1 MRYAFA
7 TLLFALTLSAC
18 TGFGGEPQIIATVAP
33 TAESAI
39 APRSMDW
46 QPDLENG
53 ARIFAERCTECHG
66 VNGDGQGELVLAGS
80 IGQPLDM
87 TKRDLV
93 SAKSPLEWYKII
105 TTGRIENLMPPWE
118 NALSEAERWDVA
130 LYSYSL
136 SYDDALLAVGE
147 ALWREHCSGC
157 QFPSA
162 IAPVFSDVE
171 YGAQLNRERFADAL
185 DADEMAAVVAYLRV
199 ESLNAGGSEPEAAP
213 LVSVTGRIEHGTA
226 GAAVPADTAV
236 QLQYGNAELGFSLV
250 ETKIGTD
257 LSFSFADVPLMS
269 NFTYV
274 VSAAYQGRI
283 FSRRLPSGSAS
294 DTTITLYDLT
304 NDPAVVEVSRIDL
317 FIEAIK
323 LADLDA
329 GLYVSQA
336 IGYQNSSDRIY
347 TSGRRFD
354 DGREAVLLVQ
364 FPAGA
369 RPMSGDESGRYVV
382 IEDMENIPDSVI
394 DTLPVAPGISHQV
407 VLEYFLPYERD
418 VRFEQAF
425 NNAIDADVSVALGPG
440 LLVES
445 DFLQLDDDSM
455 ATEEPSIYSGRLQM
469 ESEPRLSFGIS
480 DDPFATSSD
489 DRTVVTRE
497 NLPALLAGAG
507 AIAFGLLAGIGALRR
522 RRESTTSEIDRLVIE
537 LARLDEDHDQG
548 RINHDLYHHQRR
560 ELKARLADLMAADE

>member
-7 TLLFALTLSAC
+7 TLLFALMLSAC
-18 TGFGGEPQIIATVAP
+18 TGLGGEPKIIATVAP

-66 VNGDGQGELVLAGS
+66 VKGDGQGELVLAGS

-93 SAKSPLEWYKII
+93 SAKSPLEWYEII
-105 TTGRIENLMPPWE
+105 TEGRIENLMPPWE
-118 NALSEAERWDVA
+118 DALSEAERWDVA
-130 LYSYSL
+130 LFSYAL

-147 ALWREHCSGC
+147 ALWRDKCSGC
-157 QFPSA
+157 EVPAA
-162 IAPVFSDVE
+162 IAPVFSDLE
-171 YGAQLNRERFADAL
+171 YGAQLNRERFAGAL
-185 DADEMAAVVAYLRV
+185 DADDIAAVVAYLRV
-199 ESLNAGGSEPEAAP
+199 ESLNAGKASAETSLAQTQSVP
-213 LVSVTGRIEHGTA
+213 LVSVRGRLEHGTA
-226 GAAVPADTAV
+226 GAAVPADTVV
-236 QLQYGNAELGFSLV
+236 QLQYGSAELGFSLAETIV
-250 ETKIGTD
+250 EAD
-257 LSFSFADVPLMS
+257 LSFSFADIPLMS
-269 NFTYV
+269 NFTYL
-274 VSAAYQGRI
+274 VSAVYDGRL

-336 IGYQNSSDRIY
+336 IGYNNSSDRIY

-364 FPAGA
+364 FPDGA
-369 RPMSGDESGRYVV
+369 RAMSGDESGRYVV

-425 NNAIDADVSVALGPG
+425 NNVIDADVSVALGPG
-440 LLVES
+440 LQVES
-445 DFLQLDDDSM
+445 DYLQLEGDSVT
-455 ATEEPSIYSGRLQM
+455 TEEPSVYSGRLQLA
-469 ESEPRLSFGIS
+469 SEPRLSFGIS
-480 DDPFATSSD
+480 GDPFATSSD
-489 DRTVVTRE
+489 DQTVVTRE
-497 NLPALLAGAG
+497 NLPTLLAGAG
-507 AIAFGLLAGIGALRR
+507 AIAFSMLAGFGVLRR
-522 RRESTTSEIDRLVIE
+522 RRRV
-537 LARLDEDHDQG
+537 DH
-548 RINHDLYHHQRR
+548 
-560 ELKARLADLMAADE
+560 